1 MIYTRHSLSGMFTAP
16 HHLAAEAG
24 ADILRNGG
32 NAVEAM
38 VAAAATI
45 AVVYPHMNSI
55 GGDGFWL
62 ISEPG
67 KPVRAIEACGPA
79 ATNANLDFY
88 AAHNLDA
95 IPARGPL
102 AALTIAGTVAGWQ
115 KALEISGGRFPLES
129 LLAAAIDHARNG
141 IVVTKNQ
148 ADVTVDKWPELGVLK
163 GFADNYAPHGIDKFG
178 EGVVLRQSRLANSLE
193 QLTRAGLEDFYKGD
207 LARTLATELKAAGS
221 PLALA
226 DFENFQAREV
236 TPLTGDFQCG
246 QIYNTP
252 PPTQGVSSLMILG
265 LFEKLGVKNAEGFEH
280 HHGLIEAVKQ
290 AFILRNARVGDP
302 DYMSINAQDWL
313 QAEYL
318 DVLRSN
324 IDRQRA
330 LKWPHDSKPGDTI
343 WMGSADREGRMV
355 SFIQSIYWEYGSG
368 VVVGDTGIVWQNRGT
383 GFTLDQGRPNSLGPG
398 RRPFHTLNPALARL
412 NDGKT
417 LAYGTM
423 GGEGQPQT
431 QALLFSR
438 HVLLGRPLQ
447 EAITAPRWLL
457 GRTWGQATTT
467 LKLERRFDSALIEK
481 LAEAGHELEIMADFT
496 SLAGH
501 AGAVSVSPNGV
512 YEGAGDPRGDGC
524 AVAI

>member
-1 MIYTRHSLSGMFTAP
+1 MLYTRHGLNGMFTAP

-79 ATNANLDFY
+79 AANASLDFY
-88 AAHNLDA
+88 AAHNKHA

-115 KALEISGGRFPLES
+115 KALELSGGRFPLEA

-141 IVVTKNQ
+141 IVISKGQ
-148 ADVTVDKWPELGVLK
+148 ADITADKWPELGEIK
-163 GFADNYAPHGIDKFG
+163 GFADNYAPHGIDQFG
-178 EGVVLRQSRLANSLE
+178 AGAVLRQSRLADSLE
-193 QLTRAGLEDFYKGD
+193 QLAREGLEDFYKGA
-207 LARTLATELKAAGS
+207 LARTLAAGLRAAGS
-221 PLALA
+221 PLSLA

-236 TPLTGDFQCG
+236 TPLKGDFQCG

-252 PPTQGVSSLMILG
+252 PPTQGVSSLIILG
-265 LFEKLGVKNAEGFEH
+265 LFEKLGVKNAEGFAH

-290 AFILRNARVGDP
+290 AFILRNARLGDP
-302 DYMSINAQDWL
+302 DYMSVNVQDWL

-318 DVLRSN
+318 DGLRSR
-324 IDRQRA
+324 IDCERA
-330 LKWPHDSKPGDTI
+330 LKWPHDSRPGDTV
-343 WMGSADREGRMV
+343 WMGSADSEGRMV

-368 VVVGDTGIVWQNRGT
+368 VVVGDSGIVWQNRGT
-383 GFTLDQGRPNSLGPG
+383 GFTLDQERPNSLCPG

-412 NDGKT
+412 KDGKT
-417 LAYGTM
+417 LCYGTM

-467 LKLERRFDSALIEK
+467 LKLERRFDSALIEQ
-481 LAEAGHELEIMADFT
+481 LSQAGHEIEIMADFT
-496 SLAGH
+496 GLMGH
-501 AGAVSVSPNGV
+501 AGAVSVALNGV

>member
-1 MIYTRHSLSGMFTAP
+1 MIYTKYGLKGMFTAP

-67 KPVRAIEACGPA
+67 KPVRAIEACGRA
-79 ATNANLDFY
+79 AENATLNFY
-88 AAHNLDA
+88 EEHKKDA

-102 AALTIAGTVAGWQ
+102 AALTVAGAVSGWH
-115 KALEISGGRFPLES
+115 KALEIAGCQLPLDT

-141 IVVTKNQ
+141 IVVTKGQ
-148 ADVTVDKWPELGVLK
+148 ADLTVNKWPELGVVK
-163 GFADNYAPHGIDKFG
+163 GFAENYVPDGIDKFG
-178 EGVVLRQSRLANSLE
+178 EGTVLKQIELANSLD
-193 QLTRAGLEDFYKGD
+193 QLSREGLEDFYKGD
-207 LARTLATELKAAGS
+207 LARALASGLQAVGS
-221 PLALA
+221 PLSLA
-226 DFENFQAREV
+226 DFEKYQAREV

-246 QIYNTP
+246 RIYNTP
-252 PPTQGVSSLMILG
+252 PPTQGISSLMILG
-265 LFEKLGVKNAEGFEH
+265 LFEKLGVKNIDSFEH

-290 AFILRNARVGDP
+290 AFILRNAHVGDP

-324 IDRQRA
+324 IDFRQA
-330 LKWPHDSKPGDTI
+330 LKWPYDTKPGDTI
-343 WMGSADREGRMV
+343 WMGCADKDGRVV

-383 GFTLDQGRPNSLGPG
+383 SFTLDKGQPNSLCPG

-417 LAYGTM
+417 LAYGAM

-431 QALLFSR
+431 QAILFSR
-438 HVLLGRPLQ
+438 HVLLGQPLQ

-457 GRTWGQATTT
+457 GRTWGEATTT
-467 LKLERRFDSALIEK
+467 LKLENRFDGSLIEK
-481 LAEAGHELEIMADFT
+481 LSRAGHEIEIVDDFT
-496 SLAGH
+496 SLMGH
-501 AGAVSVSPNGV
+501 AGAVSVSLNGI
-512 YEGAGDPRGDGC
+512 YEGAGDPRSDGC
-524 AVAI
+524 AVGI